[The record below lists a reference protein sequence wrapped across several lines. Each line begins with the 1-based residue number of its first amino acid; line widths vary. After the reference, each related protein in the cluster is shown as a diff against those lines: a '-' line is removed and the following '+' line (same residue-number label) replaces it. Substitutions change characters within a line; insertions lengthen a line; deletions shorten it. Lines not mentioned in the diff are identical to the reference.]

1 MEQSDYVSLLNR
13 AIANL
18 DGNTPQARAE
28 IYDRARR
35 ALRNQLATV
44 EPKLSDV
51 AVASELQQLE
61 GAIQQLEPPPKVQPR
76 SGGQRQASTQPP
88 RTVASRGIFC
98 AQCVAET
105 TDETPGDVST
115 LNGIGRQFYGSAAP
129 CPECASVIRTLW
141 WTLVSL
147 PFVPLGSY
155 RYKTSEEHGTRAR
168 FWCRKLP
175 ARHWNQIFKTWALGI
190 AAAIAVFIGIY
201 VYHQY
206 K

>member
-1 MEQSDYVSLLNR
+1 MEQSEYFSLLTR
-13 AIANL
+13 AIVNL
-18 DGNTPQARAE
+18 DSNTPEARSE

-35 ALRNQLATV
+35 ALRNQLGSMQPRLPDA
-44 EPKLSDV
+44 EIAK
-51 AVASELQQLE
+51 ELQQLE
-61 GAIQQLEPPPKVQPR
+61 GAIRQLEPPR
-76 SGGQRQASTQPP
+76 S
-88 RTVASRGIFC
+88 VASRGIFC
-98 AQCVAET
+98 EHCIAET
-105 TDETPGDVST
+105 SDETPGDVST

-147 PFVPLGSY
+147 PVVPLASY

-175 ARHWNQIFKTWALGI
+175 ARHWNQIFKTWVIGI
-190 AAAIAVFIGIY
+190 AAAIAIFIGIY
-201 VYHQY
+201 VYHQF

>member
-61 GAIQQLEPPPKVQPR
+61 GAIQQLEPPPQVQPR
-76 SGGQRQASTQPP
+76 SGGQRQASSQPP

-147 PFVPLGSY
+147 PVVPLGSY

-168 FWCRKLP
+168 FWCRKLS